1 MNIEQELSAE
11 VVSHLDLS
19 SFTQVP
25 SGTPIFEVLNIMRDQ
40 QVSAVL
46 VNKEEQLAGL
56 FTERDVLTQVADEP
70 STWKLPVEEM
80 MTASPQTLSPDAAV
94 QEALHLMNAG
104 HYRNVPVVD
113 GNGGIVGVL
122 SQNSIVKFLTDH
134 YPREIYNLPPD
145 PESIPRTREGA

>member
-46 VNKEEQLAGL
+46 VNKEEQLAGI
-56 FTERDVLTQVADEP
+56 FTERDVLTQVAHEP
-70 STWKLPVEEM
+70 STWK
-80 MTASPQTLSPDAAV
+80 
-94 QEALHLMNAG
+94 
-104 HYRNVPVVD
+104 
-113 GNGGIVGVL
+113 
-122 SQNSIVKFLTDH
+122 
-134 YPREIYNLPPD
+134 
-145 PESIPRTREGA
+145 